1 MLHFFY
7 FFYILITFKSY
18 DYMVRKMKFK
28 NKRIDLLNIKNKVI
42 NNYLNISISL
52 EKDNKVL
59 ITNYNKINSISNE
72 EIIIDNILINGNNL
86 IIETLDDYEIIIK
99 GLLKEVIILE

>member
-1 MLHFFY
+1 MS
-7 FFYILITFKSY
+7 FKSY

>member
-1 MLHFFY
+1 MS
-7 FFYILITFKSY
+7 FKSY

-28 NKRIDLLNIKNKVI
+28 NKKIDLLNIKNKVI